1 MKALLLEDDKDQ
13 ADLVSATLLAIERAW
28 DGLGRLV
35 RLAPQGCEP
44 QTVEYA
50 PEDGAVAS
58 VSNGDAVATYLY
70 DAARRDCGCAV
81 ALPNGAVMERLVSRD
96 YYLDNP
102 VISVRIVFAGETNR
116 TLYVYDLA
124 ERPVA
129 RGTDSFAYS
138 PRGEVVSAVVGGVA
152 ETHVYDGIGNSVSST
167 NGVEFASFGANQL
180 NQYEW
185 VSRSGGTPETHAY
198 TPDGS
203 LSSHGLWSFS
213 YDALSRLVTASVSG
227 VCVQSNAYD
236 HIGRRVVKATPGA
249 VHTFFYDGWTPVL
262 ELVERAGGATDRIEY
277 HWGKD
282 MSGTFGGAGGVGGLL
297 YVKVNGDVYVPF
309 CDGYGNVTEYRD
321 SSGAVVA
328 SYSYGAFG
336 QTVSQSGPMAGSFA
350 FRYSTKYWDEETGLY
365 YYGRRF
371 YSPELMRWMTR
382 DPIEEEGGANLYAF
396 CENNAVCR
404 FDKNGCA
411 YIAYRRLD
419 NPINKITGV
428 VWSWKKERNNRVWAH
443 QHIFFEDGKE
453 PSNIG
458 FFDDGI
464 HEDSASNIKA
474 KWIPSM
480 VGLKDSCL
488 RTAVSRVRPLKYSLL
503 GDREN
508 ALEQYNCQDW
518 IDEVLQMYEALLNGK
533 QYIPKSTK
541 YIGAPIQ

>member
-152 ETHVYDGIGNSVSST
+152 ETHVYDGIGNSVSSA

-185 VSRSGGTPETHAY
+185 VSRSGGTPETHAH

-309 CDGYGNVTEYRD
+309 CDGFGNVTEYRD

-396 CENNAVCR
+396 CENNAVNG
-404 FDKNGCA
+404 FDALGMNRYISQFDLLNYGGSGGTQLHVGVAVDTWECQNGRWFNTG
-411 YIAYRRLD
+411 ILTFDFSPKVSLLNMVSSLFLLGKGQIDERR
-419 NPINKITGV
+419 
-428 VWSWKKERNNRVWAH
+428 
-443 QHIFFEDGKE
+443 
-453 PSNIG
+453 
-458 FFDDGI
+458 
-464 HEDSASNIKA
+464 
-474 KWIPSM
+474 
-480 VGLKDSCL
+480 GLK
-488 RTAVSRVRPLKYSLL
+488 LK
-503 GDREN
+503 
-508 ALEQYNCQDW
+508 
-518 IDEVLQMYEALLNGK
+518 
-533 QYIPKSTK
+533 
-541 YIGAPIQ
+541 APITIKSSPKQDIAMLKMLRKDKEKPPFYQALFHNCIFWSVGAINYGM